1 MYLKELNLKN
11 FRCFK
16 EKSIELVSPI
26 TLIEGNNGTG
36 KTSLL
41 EALYYGCY
49 LRSFRTRSPH
59 EMMVVDS
66 ESGNFFIKLM
76 LEHATGLTHE
86 LQAGYSAKKR
96 SVKVDQKPVSSY
108 KDIVSLYRVIALT
121 EDDLALIKGS
131 PDKRRSFID
140 HYVMLYNPEL
150 VITYRKLKKTIEH
163 RQALFHRYP
172 LNREDY
178 MLWTEQ
184 LWSCSRDIRVAR
196 IKALER
202 LVGIVQELL
211 HKLNRSTK
219 CSLVLSSRYADEHAS
234 FGEFVTAQQRL
245 IDQELTTKKGLFGAH
260 LDDIDIQ
267 WDEKPA
273 KLFASRGQ
281 QKLLT
286 VLLKV
291 AQVKDIRENL
301 GVQPIFVLDDFLT
314 DFDYETTGQLIEL
327 LVGLD
332 CQLIFTCPLE
342 ESYLK
347 DRLQR
352 HGASVIR
359 I

>member
-1 MYLKELNLKN
+1 MYLKELNIKN

-59 EMMVVDS
+59 DMMDGDAS
-66 ESGNFFIKLM
+66 NFFIKLM
-76 LEHATGLTHE
+76 FEHATGMTHE

-96 SVKVDQKPVSSY
+96 LVKVDQKPVASY

-184 LWSCSRDIRVAR
+184 LWSCSRDIRMAR
-196 IKALER
+196 IKAIDR
-202 LVGIVQELL
+202 LASIVQELL
-211 HKLNRSTK
+211 HTLNRSTT
-219 CSLVLSSRYADEHAS
+219 CSLALLSRYHDEQNS
-234 FGEFVTAQQRL
+234 FIEFVIAQQRL
-245 IDQELTTKKGLFGAH
+245 IDQELAAKKGLFGAH
-260 LDDIDIQ
+260 LDDIDMQ
-267 WDEKPA
+267 WDGKQA

-291 AQVKDIRENL
+291 AQVKDIKENL

-314 DFDYETTGQLIEL
+314 DFDYETMAQLIDL